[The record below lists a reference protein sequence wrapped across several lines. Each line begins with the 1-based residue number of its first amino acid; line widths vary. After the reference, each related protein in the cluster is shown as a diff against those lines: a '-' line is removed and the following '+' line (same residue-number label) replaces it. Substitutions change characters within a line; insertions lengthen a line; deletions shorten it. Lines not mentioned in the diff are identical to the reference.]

1 MAIGANLLSIAAVVI
16 ENLCSQRHT
25 ASWLNT
31 SVINSA
37 GIERH
42 NLSIYMTTQAENVL
56 EMAKTNKDQALDF
69 AHKNS
74 ESGYSPVDVS
84 EFEFEDGSILI
95 CKNSVGEFQ
104 ASDFELKK

>member
-1 MAIGANLLSIAAVVI
+1 MGSKLAIGANLLSIAAVVI

-42 NLSIYMTTQAENVL
+42 NGTDNGRRSR
-56 EMAKTNKDQALDF
+56 
-69 AHKNS
+69 
-74 ESGYSPVDVS
+74 PVDWVVMLRGLLCTI
-84 EFEFEDGSILI
+84 F
-95 CKNSVGEFQ
+95 
-104 ASDFELKK
+104 